1 MQELNV
7 AAEIDGI
14 LSSLGRLLVDAGLE
28 VEVGVTDDDRLL
40 SLTLIGDGGG
50 PEPVRRTIG
59 HVPGRIIRSV
69 WSEDR
74 PRDHQE
80 PTGDSHER

>member
-14 LSSLGRLLVDAGLE
+14 LSSLGRLVVDAGLE

-40 SLTLIGDGGG
+40 SLTLVGHGDG

-59 HVPGRIIRSV
+59 HVPGRIIHRA